1 MLVRG
6 CLVEKEVK
14 PHNARKVFGIMRKL
28 EIIIMLKSI
37 ELVCDMVSYFVIL
50 LVILIGGLIRM

>member
-1 MLVRG
+1 M
-6 CLVEKEVK
+6 VEKEVK